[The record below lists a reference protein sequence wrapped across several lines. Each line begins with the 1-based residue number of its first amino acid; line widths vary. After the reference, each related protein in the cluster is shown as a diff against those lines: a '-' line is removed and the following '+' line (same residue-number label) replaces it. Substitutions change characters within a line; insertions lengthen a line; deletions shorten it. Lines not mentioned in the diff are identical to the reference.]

1 MAEPSSH
8 NFETLGLHA
17 GYSPDPHT
25 RSTAVPIYATS
36 SFTFNDSA
44 QGARL
49 FGLKELGNIY
59 SRLMNPTVDVF
70 EKRIA
75 ALEGGIASVAT
86 SSGQAAQFLT
96 ISTLAKSGDN
106 IVASSHLY
114 GGTYNQLNVLLPRF
128 GVTTKFVR
136 SGKLEDFAAAID
148 ENTKAIYVESMSN
161 PDYVVPDF
169 EAIAQVAH
177 DHGIPLVVDNTLGAG
192 GYYIRPIE
200 HGADIVVHSAT
211 KWIGGHGT
219 TIGGVIVDSGKFDWN
234 KNSTRFPEMV
244 EPSPSYHGLKYWE
257 AFGPATFITRIRVE
271 MLRDIGACL
280 SPFSAQQLLLGI
292 ETLGLRAERHAQNT
306 TRLAQYFE
314 SSPHVSWVLWP
325 GSKSHPTHAQ
335 AQKYLTRGFGSM
347 LSIGVHGGATAG
359 SQIVDGLKLVSNL
372 ANVGDAKSLAIHPW
386 TTTHEQL
393 AEDEKKASG
402 VTEDMIRISVG
413 IEHVDDIIADFE
425 QSFQHLG
432 SEGPGAH

>member
-1 MAEPSSH
+1 MAEQTWQ
-8 NFETLGLHA
+8 NFETIQLHA
-17 GYSPDPHT
+17 GYMPDPQT
-25 RSTAVPIYATS
+25 RSTAVPIYATAS
-36 SFTFNDSA
+36 YTFNDSA

-49 FGLKELGNIY
+49 FGLKEFGNIY
-59 SRLMNPTVDVF
+59 SRITNPTVDVF

-75 ALEGGIASVAT
+75 ALEGGIAAVAT

-96 ISTLAKSGDN
+96 IATLAKAGDN
-106 IVASSHLY
+106 VVASSHLY

-148 ENTKAIYVESMSN
+148 EKTRAIYVESMSN

-169 EAIAQVAH
+169 EGIAKIAH

-192 GYYIRPIE
+192 GYYVRPIQ

-219 TIGGVIVDSGKFDWN
+219 TIGGVIVDAGRFDWN
-234 KNSTRFPEMV
+234 KHSARFPEMV
-244 EPSPSYHGLKYWE
+244 EPSPAYHGLKYWDT
-257 AFGPATFITRIRVE
+257 FGPATFITRVRVE
-271 MLRDIGACL
+271 MLRDIGTCL
-280 SPFSAQQLLLGI
+280 SPFAAQQLLLGI

-306 TRLAQYFE
+306 ARLAKYFE
-314 SSPHVSWVLWP
+314 SSPHISWVLWP
-325 GSKSHPTHAQ
+325 GSKSHPTHAH
-335 AQKYLTRGFGSM
+335 AEKYLTRGFGSM
-347 LSIGVHGGATAG
+347 LSIGVKGDATTG
-359 SQIVDGLKLVSNL
+359 SRVVDGLKLVSNL
-372 ANVGDAKSLAIHPW
+372 ANLGDAKSLAIHPW

-393 AEDEKKASG
+393 SDEERLASG

-425 QSFQHLG
+425 QSFQQSYG
-432 SEGPGAH
+432 K

>member
-1 MAEPSSH
+1 MAEQVFQ
-8 NFETLGLHA
+8 NFETLQLHA
-17 GYSPDPHT
+17 GYTPDPHT

-36 SFTFNDSA
+36 SYTFNDSA
-44 QGARL
+44 HGARL

-75 ALEGGIASVAT
+75 ALEGGIAAAAT

-96 ISTLAKSGDN
+96 IATLAKAGDN

-128 GVTTKFVR
+128 GIKTKFVR
-136 SGKLEDFAAAID
+136 SGKLEDYAAAID
-148 ENTKAIYVESMSN
+148 DQTRAIYVESMSN

-169 EAIAQVAH
+169 EGIAKIAH
-177 DHGIPLVVDNTLGAG
+177 EHGIPLVVDNTLGAG

-219 TIGGVIVDSGKFDWN
+219 TIGGVIVDSGRFNWN
-234 KNSTRFPEMV
+234 KHSDRFPEMV

-306 TRLAQYFE
+306 EKLAKYFE
-314 SSPHVSWVLWP
+314 SSPNVSWVLWP
-325 GSKSHPTHAQ
+325 GSESHPTYAQ
-335 AQKYLTRGFGSM
+335 AKKYLTRGFGAM
-347 LSIGVHGGATAG
+347 LSIGVKGDASAG
-359 SQIVDGLKLVSNL
+359 SKVVDGLKLVSNL

-386 TTTHEQL
+386 STTHEQL
-393 AEDEKKASG
+393 SEDERLASG

-425 QSFQHLG
+425 QSFQKAY
-432 SEGPGAH
+432 GA

>member
-1 MAEPSSH
+1 MAEQTWQ
-8 NFETLGLHA
+8 NFETIQLHA
-17 GYSPDPHT
+17 GYTPDPQT
-25 RSTAVPIYATS
+25 RSTAVPIYATAS
-36 SFTFNDSA
+36 YTFNDSA

-49 FGLKELGNIY
+49 FGLKEFGNIY
-59 SRLMNPTVDVF
+59 SRITNPTVDVF

-75 ALEGGIASVAT
+75 ALEGGIAAVAT

-96 ISTLAKSGDN
+96 IATLAKAGDN
-106 IVASSHLY
+106 VVASSHLY

-148 ENTKAIYVESMSN
+148 EKTRAIYVESMSN

-169 EAIAQVAH
+169 EGIAKIAH
-177 DHGIPLVVDNTLGAG
+177 DHGIPLVDNTLGAG
-192 GYYIRPIE
+192 GYYVRPIQ

-219 TIGGVIVDSGKFDWN
+219 TIGGVIVDAGRFDWN
-234 KNSTRFPEMV
+234 KHSARFPEMV
-244 EPSPSYHGLKYWE
+244 EPSPAYHGLKYWDV
-257 AFGPATFITRIRVE
+257 FGPATFITRVRVE
-271 MLRDIGACL
+271 MLRDIGTCL
-280 SPFSAQQLLLGI
+280 SPFAAQQLLLGI

-306 TRLAQYFE
+306 ARLAEYFE
-314 SSPHVSWVLWP
+314 SSPHISWVLWP
-325 GSKSHPTHAQ
+325 GSKSHPTHAN
-335 AQKYLTRGFGSM
+335 ATKYLTRGFGSM
-347 LSIGVHGGATAG
+347 LSIGVKGDATTG
-359 SQIVDGLKLVSNL
+359 SRVVDGLKLVSNL
-372 ANVGDAKSLAIHPW
+372 ANLGEAKSLAIHPW

-393 AEDEKKASG
+393 SNEERLASG

-425 QSFQHLG
+425 QSFQQSYG
-432 SEGPGAH
+432 K